1 MNPTPGDIGEGIRRR
16 RKEKGLTLAKMAELC
31 KCSSSLLSQIETG
44 VVNPSLSALKAIS
57 DALDIPMASLF
68 EASSAQGDILFSLME
83 AKERKSL
90 TTRSGVTFQ
99 LLSRGMD
106 FPCEFILNRWPP
118 GTSTGEELYNHEG
131 KECGLLLEGELI
143 VETNGKSFLMKPG
156 DSITL
161 ESSSP
166 HRITNPG
173 KEEAVAIWVN
183 SVPWL
188 FSTK

>member
-1 MNPTPGDIGEGIRRR
+1 MNPTPEDIGQGIRRR
-16 RKEKGLTLAKMAELC
+16 RKKKGLTLAKMAELC

-57 DALDIPMASLF
+57 DALDIPLASLF
-68 EASSAQGDILFSLME
+68 DASSGQSNFPFSLME

-106 FPCEFILNRWPP
+106 FPGEFILNRWPP

-131 KECGLLLEGELI
+131 KECGLLLEGELL
-143 VETNGKSFLMKPG
+143 VETNGKSFHMKPG

-173 KEEAVAIWVN
+173 KKEAVAVWIN

>member
-16 RKEKGLTLAKMAELC
+16 RKEKGLTLAQMAELC
-31 KCSSSLLSQIETG
+31 ECSSSLLSQIETG

-57 DALDIPMASLF
+57 DALDVPMASLF
-68 EASSAQGDILFSLME
+68 EASSGQGDILFSLME
-83 AKERKSL
+83 SKERKSL

-143 VETNGKSFLMKPG
+143 VETNGKSFHMKPG

-173 KEEAVAIWVN
+173 KKEAVAVWIN
-183 SVPWL
+183 SIPWL

>member
-57 DALDIPMASLF
+57 DALDISMASLF

-131 KECGLLLEGELI
+131 RECGLLLEGELI

-173 KEEAVAIWVN
+173 KKEAVAIWVN

>member
-1 MNPTPGDIGEGIRRR
+1 MNPTPQNIGQGIRRR

-68 EASSAQGDILFSLME
+68 EASLGQSDIPFSLME
-83 AKERKSL
+83 AGERQTL
-90 TTRSGVTFQ
+90 TTRAGVTFE

-106 FPCEFILNRWPP
+106 FPCEFVLNRWPP
-118 GTSTGEELYNHEG
+118 GTSTGEELYHHEG
-131 KECGLLLEGELI
+131 KECGLLLEGKLI
-143 VETNGKSFLMKPG
+143 VEMNGKSFHMKPG

-166 HRITNPG
+166 HRITNRG
-173 KEEAVAIWVN
+173 KKEAVAIWVN

-188 FSTK
+188 FSTR

>member
-1 MNPTPGDIGEGIRRR
+1 
-16 RKEKGLTLAKMAELC
+16 MAELC

-44 VVNPSLSALKAIS
+44 VVNPSLSALKAIC

-68 EASSAQGDILFSLME
+68 EVSSAQSNIAFSLME

-118 GTSTGEELYNHEG
+118 GTSTGEDLYNHEG
-131 KECGLLLEGELI
+131 KECGLLLEGELL
-143 VETNGKSFLMKPG
+143 VETNGKSFHMKPG

-173 KEEAVAIWVN
+173 KKEAVAVWIN
-183 SVPWL
+183 SIPWL

>member
-1 MNPTPGDIGEGIRRR
+1 MNPTPEDIGRRIRNL
-16 RKEKGLTLAKMAELC
+16 RKEMGLTLAKLAELC
-31 KCSSSLLSQIETG
+31 KCSSSLISQIETG
-44 VVNPSLSALKAIS
+44 VINPSFSTLKSIS
-57 DALDIPMASLF
+57 DALGIPMASLF
-68 EASSAQGDILFSLME
+68 QVIVTPNNMIFSLME
-83 AKERKSL
+83 ANERKTL
-90 TTRSGVTFQ
+90 TTRGGVTFQ

-143 VETNGKSFLMKPG
+143 VETNGKSYHMKPG

-173 KEEAVAIWVN
+173 KKEAVAIWVN